1 MANLISTLISAFGV
15 LVGAMF
21 LFIGIGEYQ
30 AGASVLWAVGGVFI
44 FLIAVYALVRDLRTV
59 RKPAAGRDGEGRAR

>member
-1 MANLISTLISAFGV
+1 VANRISTLISAFGV

-21 LFIGIGEYQ
+21 LLIGIGEYQ
-30 AGASVLWAVGGVFI
+30 AGASVLWAVGGVLI

-59 RKPAAGRDGEGRAR
+59 RKPVAGRDGEGRTR

>member
-1 MANLISTLISAFGV
+1 VANRISTLISAFGV
-15 LVGAMF
+15 LAGAMF
-21 LFIGIGEYQ
+21 LLIGVGEYQ

-59 RKPAAGRDGEGRAR
+59 RKPVAGRDGEGRTR